1 MAIPRSV
8 RTCRVRPAS
17 GLRREGSHHRNRESP
32 VLHSA
37 VQNRCDGIVER
48 HPAQFD
54 IHFLF
59 SGTKIGRSCQQ
70 VACKEDPD
78 CFVAA
83 AGGGKEIHQHLPI
96 RGGKSSFFQEF
107 SSGSRYRVFA
117 HVVEDASRQLPLT
130 CTYGMAILL
139 NQQDTIIIVHCNDR
153 NRTAMRQILPGQD
166 CVAVHDL
173 IGSNIPNKP
182 LEVGRGRTNLVV
194 GTHIRQLIR
203 QSIGLLLIISET
215 EYCTS

>member
-17 GLRREGSHHRNRESP
+17 RFGREGSHDRNCKSS

-37 VQNRCDGIVER
+37 VQNRRDGIVER

-70 VACKEDPD
+70 AACKEDPD

-96 RGGKSSFFQEF
+96 RGGKSGFFQEL

-117 HVVEDASRQLPLT
+117 RIVEDASWQLPLT
-130 CTYGMAILL
+130 CTNGMAILL
-139 NQQDTIIIVHCNDR
+139 NQQDTIVIVHSNDR
-153 NRTAMRQILPGQD
+153 NRTAMREILPGQD
-166 CVAVHDL
+166 YVAVHDL
-173 IGSNIPNKP
+173 VGSNIPNKP
-182 LEVGRGRTNLVV
+182 LEVGRAGTNLVV
-194 GTHIRQLIR
+194 RTHIRQLVR
-203 QSIGLLLIISET
+203 QSIGLLLINSET
-215 EYCTS
+215 EYCT